1 MKPVSF
7 HPTDPKNLGT
17 DIFAR
22 LIPMRAHEV
31 ASIYS
36 EEKAKLM
43 RSIVSSVDEKDQE
56 LQYVTCYA
64 CSYCGTTCVDARV
77 VHTRKHAE
85 DQKSTKH
92 LYFQQTSIH
101 THTHTH
107 ACMHALKS
115 VVVCLSMHVCMNAG
129 SL

>member
-17 DIFAR
+17 DIFSR

-43 RSIVSSVDEKDQE
+43 RSVISSVEEKDEE
-56 LQYVTCYA
+56 LEYVHVHI
-64 CSYCGTTCVDARV
+64 YCAD
-77 VHTRKHAE
+77 
-85 DQKSTKH
+85 
-92 LYFQQTSIH
+92 
-101 THTHTH
+101 
-107 ACMHALKS
+107 
-115 VVVCLSMHVCMNAG
+115 
-129 SL
+129 

>member
-43 RSIVSSVDEKDQE
+43 RSVISSVEEKDEE
-56 LQYVTCYA
+56 L
-64 CSYCGTTCVDARV
+64 
-77 VHTRKHAE
+77 E
-85 DQKSTKH
+85 
-92 LYFQQTSIH
+92 
-101 THTHTH
+101 
-107 ACMHALKS
+107 
-115 VVVCLSMHVCMNAG
+115 
-129 SL
+129 